1 MWFTHVH
8 DGIVNEEIYKQT
20 PLKILWILKE
30 VNTEDPSKSW
40 SVSGWLNE
48 DNWTDEY
55 RYWKRTY
62 TKLLKVTH
70 AILNQAWQNG
80 TPVEYLVGIT
90 KKIAYINIKKIAGK
104 EKSFQAVIDEA
115 HEEDKEMLLKQIE
128 AILNKGTLVVLD
140 GQDVPPLMG
149 RQESGIRKDKGRIV
163 LNYLHLIFRC

>member
-62 TKLLKVTH
+62 TKLF
-70 AILNQAWQNG
+70 
-80 TPVEYLVGIT
+80 TPHFSV
-90 KKIAYINIKKIAGK
+90 
-104 EKSFQAVIDEA
+104 
-115 HEEDKEMLLKQIE
+115 
-128 AILNKGTLVVLD
+128 
-140 GQDVPPLMG
+140 
-149 RQESGIRKDKGRIV
+149 
-163 LNYLHLIFRC
+163 LIFQTGSKD